1 MIYRQNF
8 TFYQKKTGFALF
20 DGIRAWRFVPMT
32 ALALAL
38 CFMASAWQMA
48 QADEGKILNLKQAHD
63 TVFPEEVLV
72 TDDGAGFAMAA
83 QDNAVIVNFWA
94 SWCAPCVHELPALAK
109 AAEILKEGDMPIDVV
124 LISVDR
130 KGADHAQN
138 FLDERGISG
147 VVSAYNP
154 TSTWPR
160 ALGLSGLPSTY
171 VISRD
176 KSKIYLLHGP
186 ATWDDAAVLAEVQAA
201 IAP

>member
-20 DGIRAWRFVPMT
+20 DGIRAWRFMLMT
-32 ALALAL
+32 ALAVAL
-38 CFMASAWQMA
+38 CFMASAWQIA

-72 TDDGAGFAMAA
+72 TDDGAGFAIAA
-83 QDNAVIVNFWA
+83 QENAVIVNFWA

-109 AAEILKEGDMPIDVV
+109 AAAIVKDGDMPIDVV

-138 FLDERGISG
+138 FLDERGITG

-171 VISRD
+171 IISRD

-186 ATWDDAAVLAEVQAA
+186 AAWDDAAVLAEVQAA

>member
-20 DGIRAWRFVPMT
+20 DGIRPWRLTLMT
-32 ALALAL
+32 ALVMAL
-38 CFMASAWQMA
+38 CFMTSAWQMA
-48 QADEGKILNLKQAHD
+48 QADEGKILNLKQAHY

-72 TDDGAGFAMAA
+72 TDDGAGFAIAA

-109 AAEILKEGDMPIDVV
+109 AAEILKDGDMPIDVV

-130 KGADHAQN
+130 KGIDHAQN

-171 VISRD
+171 VISHD

-186 ATWDDAAVLAEVQAA
+186 AAWDDAAVLAEVRAA

>member
-20 DGIRAWRFVPMT
+20 DGIRPWRLTLMT
-32 ALALAL
+32 ALVMAL
-38 CFMASAWQMA
+38 CFMTSAWQMA

-72 TDDGAGFAMAA
+72 TDDGAGFAIAA
-83 QDNAVIVNFWA
+83 QDNAVIMNFWA

-109 AAEILKEGDMPIDVV
+109 AAEILKDGDMPIDVV

-130 KGADHAQN
+130 KGIDHAQN

-171 VISRD
+171 VISHD

-186 ATWDDAAVLAEVQAA
+186 AAWDDAAVLAEVRAA